1 MTARACPR
9 CVNTSA
15 TTTPTA
21 AGCSSSRR
29 SRATGASGRA
39 RTAARS
45 SGSACPDSLA
55 GGPSRPYRPAMRVSR
70 LGLSALAIATAAA
83 TAGFVSPAD
92 GAERPDPRIVSGGMA
107 GVVHAKGATSHARPG
122 SSPNLLFH
130 NGAIMTSTFV
140 QPIFWGTS
148 WAGYTGDKMSGID
161 NFYGGIGGTSYLKTN
176 SEYSGTNGKV
186 GTGVASA
193 NHLVDFSAAPS
204 GAPQTSAILA
214 EVAKKITN
222 PVSNGYYAVYVD
234 TPRGHAGYC
243 AWHSYGT
250 GVDRTTPIQVAF
262 FFNLDGDAGCDP
274 RDTSGLHSQGLAAL
288 ANVSGHELSEARTD
302 PRNGGWYDSKGAE
315 NGDKCAWTFGAP
327 LVTLSDGSK
336 WKIQGEWSNAAFNA
350 GTGYANNSG
359 QRGCLGGL

>member
-9 CVNTSA
+9 CANTSA

-21 AGCSSSRR
+21 ADCSSSRR

-55 GGPSRPYRPAMRVSR
+55 GGPGRPYRPAMRVSR

-83 TAGFVSPAD
+83 TAGFVSPAA

-130 NGAIMTSTFV
+130 NGEIMTSTVV

-148 WAGYTGDKMSGID
+148 WAGYIGDKMSGID
-161 NFYGGIGGTSYLKTN
+161 SFYGGIGGTSYLKTN
-176 SEYSGTNGKV
+176 SEYTGTNGKV
-186 GTGVASA
+186 GTSVTSAGHLVAS
-193 NHLVDFSAAPS
+193 SAAPS
-204 GAPQTSAILA
+204 GAPQTSTILA

-222 PVSNGYYAVYVD
+222 PVSNGYYPVYVD
-234 TPRGHAGYC
+234 TPRGHTGYC

-250 GVDRTTPIQVAF
+250 VNGTPVTFGF
-262 FFNLDGDAGCDP
+262 FFNLDGDPGCDP
-274 RDTSGLHSQGLAAL
+274 GDATTTHSQGLEAI
-288 ANVSGHELSEARTD
+288 ANVSGHEISETLTD
-302 PRNGGWYDSKGAE
+302 PRNGGWWDSKGAE
-315 NGDKCAWTFGAP
+315 NADKCAWTFHGTSNFGGEQW
-327 LVTLSDGSK
+327 L
-336 WKIQGEWSNAAFNA
+336 IQGKWSNAAY
-350 GTGYANNSG
+350 TSRSGYDSLK
-359 QRGCLGGL
+359 GCIV

>member
-55 GGPSRPYRPAMRVSR
+55 GGSGRPYRPAMRVSR

-83 TAGFVSPAD
+83 TAGFVSPAA

-107 GVVHAKGATSHARPG
+107 GVVHAKGASSHARPG

-130 NGAIMTSTFV
+130 NGEIMTSTFV

-148 WAGYTGDKMSGID
+148 WAGYIGDKMSGID
-161 NFYGGIGGTSYLKTN
+161 SFYGDIGGTSYLKTN
-176 SEYSGTNGKV
+176 TEYTGTNGRGGPNV
-186 GTGVASA
+186 GSP
-193 NHLVDFSAAPS
+193 NHVGDKSPAPS
-204 GAPQTSAILA
+204 RAPQTSALPPPG
-214 EVAKKITN
+214 AKKNTH
-222 PVSNGYYAVYVD
+222 PVSNGYYPVYVD
-234 TPRGHAGYC
+234 TPRGHTGYC

-250 GVDRTTPIQVAF
+250 IRGIPVTFGF
-262 FFNLDGDAGCDP
+262 FFNLDGDPGCDP
-274 RDTSGLHSQGLAAL
+274 GDATTTHSQGLEAN
-288 ANVSGHELSEARTD
+288 ANVSGHEISETLTD
-302 PRNGGWYDSKGAE
+302 PRNGGWWDSKGAE
-315 NGDKCAWTFGAP
+315 NADKCAWTFNGKVSFGQSSW
-327 LVTLSDGSK
+327 L
-336 WKIQGEWSNAAFNA
+336 IQGNWSNVAYNA
-350 GTGYANNSG
+350 RNGYDGA
-359 QRGCLGGL
+359 GCIV